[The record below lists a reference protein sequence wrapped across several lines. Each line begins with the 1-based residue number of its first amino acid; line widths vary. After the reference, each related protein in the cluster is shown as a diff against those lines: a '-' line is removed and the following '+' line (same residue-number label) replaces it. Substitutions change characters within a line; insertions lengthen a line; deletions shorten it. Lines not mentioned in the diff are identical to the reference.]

1 MLETRPELQVIGR
14 VSDGLEAVH
23 KAEELRPDLIVLDIG
38 LPSLNGIDAARQI
51 RELSPNSKILFL
63 SQETSADLVQEA
75 LGLGALGYVVKTHA
89 GTELLVAVEV
99 VCQGRQFVSSGLS
112 SHHFTDAKH
121 AHTEIARN
129 HEVQFY
135 SDDGSFLVGLVR
147 FVEAALEAGNM
158 VVVFA
163 TESHRKSLLQT
174 LQVHGVDVA
183 AAIGQGL
190 YIPLDTIETL
200 ANFMEAAGPN
210 RKRFLSIFE
219 PIMSHAENEHK
230 RVAVFGEAVGILCA
244 EGRMKAAIELEQLWN
259 ELAQTHSFYLRHAYP
274 MIEELKEEPYATI
287 CAQHSAVLPAEHV
300 ISSTWSE

>member
-1 MLETRPELQVIGR
+1 MLETRPELQVVGR

-129 HEVQFY
+129 HVQRY
-135 SDDGSFLVGLVR
+135 AVTFLILIAFQERDHHAFRLPVALIP
-147 FVEAALEAGNM
+147 EACENYM
-158 VVVFA
+158 FA
-163 TESHRKSLLQT
+163 TPSEEWNLDREPSILHRHFAGLSKLL
-174 LQVHGVDVA
+174 L
-183 AAIGQGL
+183 L
-190 YIPLDTIETL
+190 L
-200 ANFMEAAGPN
+200 
-210 RKRFLSIFE
+210 
-219 PIMSHAENEHK
+219 
-230 RVAVFGEAVGILCA
+230 
-244 EGRMKAAIELEQLWN
+244 
-259 ELAQTHSFYLRHAYP
+259 
-274 MIEELKEEPYATI
+274 
-287 CAQHSAVLPAEHV
+287 LP
-300 ISSTWSE
+300 

>member
-1 MLETRPELQVIGR
+1 MLCR
-14 VSDGLEAVH
+14 
-23 KAEELRPDLIVLDIG
+23 
-38 LPSLNGIDAARQI
+38 
-51 RELSPNSKILFL
+51 
-63 SQETSADLVQEA
+63 EA
-75 LGLGALGYVVKTHA
+75 LSLGALGYVLKTRA
-89 GTELLVAVEV
+89 GIDLLTAVEA

-112 SHHFTDAKH
+112 SHHFTDAKD

-147 FVEAALEAGNM
+147 FVEAALEAGNV

-244 EGRMKAAIELEQLWN
+244 EGRLKAAIELEQLWN
-259 ELAQTHSFYLRHAYP
+259 ELAQTHSFYVRHAYP
-274 MIEELKEEPYATI
+274 MIEELKGEPYATI

>member
-23 KAEELRPDLIVLDIG
+23 KAEELQPDLIVLDIG
-38 LPSLNGIDAARQI
+38 LPSLNGIEAARQI
-51 RELSPNSKILFL
+51 RKLSPNSKILFL
-63 SQETSADLVQEA
+63 SQEASADLVQEA

-112 SHHFTDAKH
+112 CHHFTDAKH

-183 AAIGQGL
+183 AAIGRGL

-274 MIEELKEEPYATI
+274 MIEELKGEPYAMI